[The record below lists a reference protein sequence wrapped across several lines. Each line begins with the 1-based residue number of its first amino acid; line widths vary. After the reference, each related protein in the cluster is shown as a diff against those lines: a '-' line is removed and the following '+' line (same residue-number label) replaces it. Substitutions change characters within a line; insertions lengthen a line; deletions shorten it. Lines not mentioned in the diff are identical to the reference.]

1 MAAGDNR
8 VLASR
13 RHGRD
18 FPMNSLLVVALGV
31 FPLVLTV
38 YVAHPRIEILPEAS
52 LSGSSQVQFL
62 IKNDG
67 RFALLD
73 VTAACLLDEVRYE
86 DHVIETGDSI
96 ALARGAAVLAHGEAT
111 TIACTGFTR
120 DLPIERADVTISIAF
135 SAPFWPKHHLLLEQK
150 FAGARSRS
158 GTFHWWPSARKVR
171 KQTSTA
177 L

>member
-1 MAAGDNR
+1 
-8 VLASR
+8 
-13 RHGRD
+13 
-18 FPMNSLLVVALGV
+18 
-31 FPLVLTV
+31 
-38 YVAHPRIEILPEAS
+38 
-52 LSGSSQVQFL
+52 
-62 IKNDG
+62 
-67 RFALLD
+67 LD

-135 SAPFWPKHHLLLEQK
+135 SAQFWPKHHLLLEQK